1 MRKVTTTIMT
11 ALVPTFRSSCSI
23 AAAVLFHLKFLN
35 GICRVWC
42 RNFTWAALAFVS
54 LVGLAQ
60 AAETVEQRAVTCFA
74 CHGEH
79 GQSEMENTP
88 SLGGQ
93 QAPYALIQLF
103 MFREKLRTFDPMNE
117 MTKSF
122 TDDDLQKFSDFIAKL
137 PKPQPPAETGDPAR
151 MQRGLALA
159 QQNRCNS
166 CHNADFSG
174 KENVPRLANQ
184 REDYLAKTL
193 SEYKDN
199 SRHGYD
205 GTMAD
210 VMGSVTKDQI
220 VELAYYISH
229 YR

>member
-1 MRKVTTTIMT
+1 MRKITTM
-11 ALVPTFRSSCSI
+11 AL
-23 AAAVLFHLKFLN
+23 
-35 GICRVWC
+35 
-42 RNFTWAALAFVS
+42 ALAFA
-54 LVGLAQ
+54 LLAPAK
-60 AAETVEQRAVTCFA
+60 AAETIEQRAVTCFA
-74 CHGEH
+74 CHGER

-93 QAPYALIQLF
+93 QSPYALIQLF
-103 MFREKLRTFDPMNE
+103 MFREKLRTFEPMND
-117 MTKSF
+117 MAKSF
-122 TDDDLQKFSDFIAKL
+122 TDDDLQKFADFIAKL
-137 PKPQPPAETGDPAR
+137 PKPQPPAEVGDPAR

-159 QQNRCNS
+159 QANRCNS

-184 REDYLAKTL
+184 REDYLNKTL
-193 SEYKDN
+193 SEYKDT

-210 VMGSVTKDQI
+210 VMGSVTKEQI
-220 VELAYYISH
+220 PELAYYISH

>member
-1 MRKVTTTIMT
+1 MPATTRIMT
-11 ALVPTFRSSCSI
+11 ALVF
-23 AAAVLFHLKFLN
+23 
-35 GICRVWC
+35 
-42 RNFTWAALAFVS
+42 AFVAFS
-54 LVGLAQ
+54 AR
-60 AAETVEQRAVTCFA
+60 AATVEERAVTCFA

-103 MFREKLRTFDPMNE
+103 MFREKLRTFEPMNE

-122 TDDDLQKFSDFIAKL
+122 TDDDLRTFSDFIAKL
-137 PKPQPPAETGDPAR
+137 PKPAPPADAGDPAR
-151 MQRGLALA
+151 MARGLALA

-193 SEYKDN
+193 GEYKDN

-210 VMGSVTKDQI
+210 VMGAVTKEQI
-220 VELAYYISH
+220 VDLAYFIA
-229 YR
+229 RVR